1 MYGNDYGNEVE
12 KWKVELIVERARKL
26 GFRRDELE
34 DVQQELILDVIAF
47 EYDESRSN
55 GATERTALTSLIDH
69 RLKTLRRSQR
79 RYQDHIEQVEP
90 LPEADERQ
98 DIEHQQRR
106 IDVEDAVAGLP
117 EEDQELC
124 RDLAEGRSITE
135 IANKSGCGWHTVKR
149 RVNQIRDHFEMHELD
164 EWISERPLSMAWI
177 TDELIERTKKEMAP
191 LYDEELT
198 TDDAVEIL
206 MNLKRFA
213 EALLKAT
220 EGRVSA

>member
-1 MYGNDYGNEVE
+1 MYVNDYGNEIE

-69 RLKTLRRSQR
+69 RLKTIRRAQR
-79 RYQDHIEQVEP
+79 RYQDHIEQLEP
-90 LPEADERQ
+90 LPEVDERQ

-106 IDVEDAVAGLP
+106 LDVEDAVNSLC

-124 RDLAEGRSITE
+124 RALAEGRSINE
-135 IANKSGCGWHTVKR
+135 FAHANGCGWHTVKR
-149 RVNQIRDHFEMHELD
+149 RVNQVRDHFEVHGLD
-164 EWISERPLSMAWI
+164 EWISERPLSIAWI
-177 TDELIERTKKEMAP
+177 TDELIERTQKVLSP
-191 LYDEELT
+191 LYDEELS

-213 EALLKAT
+213 EVLLKAT
-220 EGRVSA
+220 EGRSRA